1 MKALLI
7 LLLVCITGFGSG
19 CTTIEIRP
27 DGSVYTKGP
36 RQTTVITQ
44 IAAVSTGKMLM
55 DDATI
60 LALGKEANKDK

>member
-1 MKALLI
+1 MKALIIAVLI
-7 LLLVCITGFGSG
+7 LIPG

-60 LALGKEANKDK
+60 LALGKEANKDKQN

>member
-1 MKALLI
+1 MKALI
-7 LLLVCITGFGSG
+7 TLLLIITLTH

-60 LALGKEANKDK
+60 LALGKEAGDKQ

>member
-7 LLLVCITGFGSG
+7 LLLVCMTG

-27 DGSVYTKGP
+27 DGSVFTKGP

-60 LALGKEANKDK
+60 LALGKEANKDKQN